1 MDLVNLIYLIISREE
16 GEKRDDFEEDAADTP
31 KIHLVA
37 VVAIGEEAL
46 WRPVPPG
53 GDVLCIGLL
62 RVDSSARAEVCKLYV
77 IFAQQDVFRLDISMK
92 NAVSVHMVKRFQ

>member
-31 KIHLVA
+31 KVHLVA

-46 WRPVPPG
+46 WCPVPPG

-92 NAVSVHMVKRFQ
+92 NAVSVHMVNRLQ